1 MVLAQSKSV
10 LDKQYKNDDDDD
22 DGGGVN
28 NNEISLTIRKS
39 EPIL

>member
-1 MVLAQSKSV
+1 M
-10 LDKQYKNDDDDD
+10 LDKQYKNDDD

>member
-1 MVLAQSKSV
+1 M